1 VIQFAIY
8 RLRGREAMVCRIQTD
23 LGAATPFVLCAP
35 VMPRGVWGK
44 PVPGLHLPVAVDGGD
59 YLIIMSQMLALSPY
73 DLGAMAGDAA
83 SHRDAIVRAVD
94 LLVTGF

>member
-1 VIQFAIY
+1 MAS
-8 RLRGREAMVCRIQTD
+8 
-23 LGAATPFVLCAP
+23 
-35 VMPRGVWGK
+35 
-44 PVPGLHLPVAVDGGD
+44 VAVDGGD

-73 DLGAMAGDAA
+73 DFGAMVGDAA